1 MRFIRFYNHPSV
13 FPLVQLIGSSC
24 WYAVLYLFL
33 LTLPFI
39 SFASETANYMSR
51 KEIEKVRNSQHP
63 HKRMDVFNKIFKRR
77 MEAAIASK
85 NSKTKHAVGK
95 NKNTSGK
102 KGRDGELLSHT
113 SESLTSKSFTGWME
127 EVIMCLEEIETN
139 LENYPLNQSL
149 NVWDLHTGKPI
160 RMNRK
165 KFRKSLKNLL
175 YSLLKF
181 NKWLIKTLDHL
192 NGFERKIA
200 GETSEHLADVTENIK
215 NIIEMAGGT
224 VLKVPEPTKTNKN
237 NNT

>member
-39 SFASETANYMSR
+39 SFASEIGNYMSS

-77 MEAAIASK
+77 MEGAIASK
-85 NSKTKHAVGK
+85 TSKTKHAIG
-95 NKNTSGK
+95 KNTSEK
-102 KGRDGELLSHT
+102 KSRDGELLSHT
-113 SESLTSKSFTGWME
+113 SENLTSKSFTGWME

-139 LENYPLNQSL
+139 LENYPLNQRL

-165 KFRKSLKNLL
+165 KFQKSLKNILH
-175 YSLLKF
+175 SLLKF

-200 GETSEHLADVTENIK
+200 GETFAHVTDVTKNIK

-224 VLKVPEPTKTNKN
+224 VLKVPVPTKVNKN

>member
-39 SFASETANYMSR
+39 SFASEIGNYMSS

-77 MEAAIASK
+77 MEGAIASK
-85 NSKTKHAVGK
+85 
-95 NKNTSGK
+95 
-102 KGRDGELLSHT
+102 T
-113 SESLTSKSFTGWME
+113 SENLTSKSFTGWME

-139 LENYPLNQSL
+139 LENYPLNQRL
-149 NVWDLHTGKPI
+149 TVWDLHTGKPI

-165 KFRKSLKNLL
+165 KFQKSLKNILH
-175 YSLLKF
+175 SLLKF

-200 GETSEHLADVTENIK
+200 GETFAHVTDVTKNIK

-224 VLKVPEPTKTNKN
+224 VLKVPVPTKVNKN